1 MTGFGVDTEWGRLR
15 RAAVARD
22 EVAALLACAGVE
34 VERGPLSSIVVGT
47 RSISVNPRPPG
58 EVDGAFIEAG
68 DVLRNGTQIYAGMSG
83 QASNM
88 AGIDALE
95 ARLGAAYRVIPM
107 ALRSSVRHL
116 ADVLALPRLGLVI
129 QCRSLLIDG
138 LPTALRDW
146 DSIDLTA
153 EEGARGAADVLAID
167 QDRVVVCAAEVRL
180 IDELR
185 RRGLEVFP
193 MALGSG
199 LRRAHCALWR
209 E

>member
-1 MTGFGVDTEWGRLR
+1 MIVGQPDL
-15 RAAVARD
+15 AR
-22 EVAALLACAGVE
+22 LLAAQGVE
-34 VERGPLSSIVVGT
+34 IAPASATSTFIVGNEK
-47 RSISVNPRPPG
+47 IEENPRPPG
-58 EVDGAFIEAG
+58 EVDGAYLEAS
-68 DVLRNGTQIYAGMSG
+68 DVLRNGAQIYVGMSG

-185 RRGLEVFP
+185 RGGLDVFP
-193 MALGSG
+193 MALGCG
-199 LRRAHCALWR
+199 LRAAHCALWR